1 MVHVVGL
8 GIGDRARVQRG
19 GQLGQRGMLE
29 DHACG
34 QIQTRV
40 ARSGGQLHG
49 QHTVSAE
56 TEEVVVT
63 ADVLGAEQ
71 FGQQRGQGTLARGA
85 RLLPFGRRRPRHHL
99 GVAGH
104 GRRGEV
110 KAAVV
115 VPPAAVPGAVQPRS
129 GARAERVSDQLV
141 AREHGA
147 AEIDV
152 TEDADRDGCQ
162 CVIEHVH
169 PVRAGGPVGH
179 DPLLLF
185 GGDDLDVA
193 EPAIGMLGERGDDAV
208 QPAGEPLDRGP
219 VIQFRSIDDV
229 AAVAGCRTVL
239 RIREEVQRQ
248 VGLGHVEA
256 GFQRRERRPVVDHLL
271 LRKLFAHMHD
281 HLEQRVA

>member
-8 GIGDRARVQRG
+8 GVGDRARVQRG
-19 GQLGQRGMLE
+19 GQLGQRGMFE
-29 DHACG
+29 DHAG
-34 QIQTRV
+34 GHIQTRV
-40 ARSGGQLHG
+40 ASSGGQLHG
-49 QHTVSAE
+49 QHTVSTE

-63 ADVLGAEQ
+63 ADVLGVEQ
-71 FGQQRGQGTLARGA
+71 LRQQRGQGALGRGA
-85 RLLPFGRRRPRHHL
+85 RLLPFGRRRARHHL
-99 GVAGH
+99 GGN
-104 GRRGEV
+104 GGRGEV

-115 VPPAAVPGAVQPRS
+115 VPPAPVAGAVQPLA
-129 GARAERVSDQLV
+129 GAGAERVGDQLV
-141 AREHGA
+141 AGEHGA
-147 AEIDV
+147 PDVDV
-152 TEDADRDGCQ
+152 TEYADRDGSQ
-162 CVIEHVH
+162 CVIEQVH

-185 GGDDLDVA
+185 GGDDLHVA
-193 EPAIGMLGERGDDAV
+193 ERAIRMLGERGDDAV
-208 QPAGEPLDRGP
+208 QPAGKPFDGGA
-219 VIQFRSIDDV
+219 VIQFGPVDDV

>member
-1 MVHVVGL
+1 M
-8 GIGDRARVQRG
+8 
-19 GQLGQRGMLE
+19 
-29 DHACG
+29 
-34 QIQTRV
+34 
-40 ARSGGQLHG
+40 
-49 QHTVSAE
+49 
-56 TEEVVVT
+56 
-63 ADVLGAEQ
+63 
-71 FGQQRGQGTLARGA
+71 
-85 RLLPFGRRRPRHHL
+85 
-99 GVAGH
+99 
-104 GRRGEV
+104 

-193 EPAIGMLGERGDDAV
+193 ESAIGMLGERSDDAV

-256 GFQRRERRPVVDHLL
+256 RFQRRERRPVVDHLL
-271 LRKLFAHMHD
+271 PGKLFAHMYD
-281 HLEQRVA
+281 HLEQRVAGQRARRVDDLDDLLEGHVGVRVSRQRRLAGPHQDLAQRGIAAQIVT